1 MLSPSRGPERLVRL
15 GQWLIALLFAYFL
28 IHLGGSLIADLP
40 LLSRRPPQ
48 ERFLDTARVGQL
60 ERQLQPLQQRRDQ
73 LQGEIERLT
82 ERQLLA
88 GEATA
93 REQTSFDNWRAARSA
108 TEQSQQNP
116 EVIARARQL
125 DGLLRQEQQL
135 RAQRSQLEADLQR
148 AQGELAAPQGQLEQL
163 RRQARQRSELLAFGI
178 RLAFVGPLLLLALW
192 QFRRYRGSDQWPFV
206 WGFLLFGLFA
216 FFVELVPYLP
226 SFGAYI
232 RYGVG
237 ALLTLVVGRSL
248 IRWLNAYLLRKQ
260 QEQAAPQQQ
269 RQRQIRYEKALQTL
283 GRHQCPSCER
293 SLPRQEG
300 ALPNYCMHCGLQL
313 QRHCG
318 GCGSQHL
325 ACFPYCPSCGLAAE
339 VAEAEPGVDPAAV
352 PSP

>member
-28 IHLGGSLIADLP
+28 IQVGGSLIADLP

-48 ERFLDTARVGQL
+48 ERFLDAARVGQL

-73 LQGEIERLT
+73 LQGGIDRLA
-82 ERQLLA
+82 ERQQQA

-93 REQTSFDNWRAARSA
+93 REQTSFDNWRSARSA
-108 TEQSQQNP
+108 TEQSEQNP

-125 DGLLRQEQQL
+125 DQLLREQQQL
-135 RAQRSQLEADLQR
+135 SAERSQLQGQLQR
-148 AQGELAAPQGQLEQL
+148 AQADLAAPQQQLEQL
-163 RRQARQRSELLAFGI
+163 RGQARQRAELLAFAI
-178 RLAFVGPLLLLALW
+178 RLLFVGPLLALALW

-248 IRWLNAYLLRKQ
+248 IRWLNAYLQRKQ
-260 QEQAAPQQQ
+260 REQAAPQQQ
-269 RQRQIRYEKALQTL
+269 RQRQIRYEKSLQAL
-283 GRHQCPSCER
+283 GRNQCPSCER
-293 SLPRQEG
+293 SLPRREG
-300 ALPNYCMHCGLQL
+300 VLPNYCMHCGLQL

-325 ACFPYCPSCGLAAE
+325 ACFPYCPSCGLAAAADGAE
-339 VAEAEPGVDPAAV
+339 GEQAVAAPPL
-352 PSP
+352 P

>member
-28 IHLGGSLIADLP
+28 IQVGGSLIADLP

-269 RQRQIRYEKALQTL
+269 RQRQIRYEKALLTL

>member
-28 IHLGGSLIADLP
+28 IQVGGSLIADLP

-48 ERFLDTARVGQL
+48 ERFLDTARVGEL

-88 GEATA
+88 GQAVE
-93 REQTSFDNWRAARSA
+93 REQTSFDTWRAARSA

-125 DGLLRQEQQL
+125 DQRLLEQQQL
-135 RAQRSQLEADLQR
+135 SAQRSQLEGSLER
-148 AQGELAAPQGQLEQL
+148 AQAALAVPQAQLEQL
-163 RRQARQRSELLAFGI
+163 RAQARQRAELLAFAI
-178 RLAFVGPLLLLALW
+178 RLLFVGPLLLLALW

-260 QEQAAPQQQ
+260 QEQAAPPAAAPAPDPLREGPAVPGPPPVPQLRTQPAPPGGRPAQ
-269 RQRQIRYEKALQTL
+269 LLHALWPAAPAQL
-283 GRHQCPSCER
+283 R
-293 SLPRQEG
+293 SLRQPTSGLLPLLPQLRPGGRG
-300 ALPNYCMHCGLQL
+300 AGAPTLRNWGWG
-313 QRHCG
+313 R
-318 GCGSQHL
+318 
-325 ACFPYCPSCGLAAE
+325 
-339 VAEAEPGVDPAAV
+339 
-352 PSP
+352 

>member
-15 GQWLIALLFAYFL
+15 GQWLIALLFAFCL
-28 IHLGGSLIADLP
+28 IQVGSSLIADLP
-40 LLSRRPPQ
+40 LLSRRQPQ
-48 ERFLDTARVGQL
+48 ERFLDTARAGQL
-60 ERQLQPLQQRRDQ
+60 ERQLQPLQLRRDR
-73 LQGEIERLT
+73 LQGEIERLS

-108 TEQSQQNP
+108 TEQAQQNP

-125 DGLLRQEQQL
+125 DGLLRQEQRL
-135 RAQRSQLEADLQR
+135 RVQRSQLEADLQR
-148 AQGELAAPQGQLEQL
+148 AQGELAGPQGQLEQL
-163 RRQARQRSELLAFGI
+163 RRQARQRSELLAFAI
-178 RLAFVGPLLLLALW
+178 RLAFVGPLLVLALW
-192 QFRRYRGSDQWPFV
+192 QFRRYRLSDQWPFV
-206 WGFLLFGLFA
+206 WGVLLFGLFA

-237 ALLTLVVGRSL
+237 ALITLVAGRAL

-269 RQRQIRYEKALQTL
+269 RQRRIRYEKALQAL
-283 GRHQCPSCER
+283 ARHQCPSCER
-293 SLPRQEG
+293 NLPRQEG
-300 ALPNYCMHCGLQL
+300 TLPSFCMHCGLQL

-318 GCGSQHL
+318 ACGSQHL
-325 ACFPYCPSCGLAAE
+325 ACFPYCPSCGVAAE
-339 VAEAEPGVDPAAV
+339 GALAVAAPPL
-352 PSP
+352 P